1 MHKVTRHIA
10 EAFPE
15 CGLARSRKRSV
26 RPSVETVHE
35 RDNLLPVSFTL
46 PVEVLTRHLD
56 AAFVR
61 FGARIAEEHLVEPG
75 HFAQGF
81 CKFNLRVVREKV
93 ADMVKVIE
101 LVDYRLLDAR
111 ILVTESVHGD
121 TRHKIKELIALGIEQ
136 VRAFALHE
144 FHIGLTVK
152 RRNVFLVLLEE
163 IIQELCHSSILH

>member
-15 CGLARSRKRSV
+15 RGLARGRKRGV
-26 RPSVETVHE
+26 GTAVETVHE
-35 RDNLLPVSFTL
+35 RNDLLPVGFAL

-75 HFAQGF
+75 HFAKGLR
-81 CKFNLRVVREKV
+81 KLDLRVVRVKV
-93 ADMVKVIE
+93 ADMVEMIE
-101 LVDYRLLDAR
+101 LFDYRLLDAR

-121 TRHKIKELIALGIEQ
+121 TRHKVKELVALGIEQ